1 MAALLPAR
9 LVPVNCSA
17 LQVGMYVAE
26 LDRTWLQTPFQPG
39 GFLLTQQEQVEEL
52 QRICEY
58 VYVDPMLSDHG
69 HGDLFATG
77 LTDRVRTLVRPEELH
92 LTARRGELR
101 ALGHAFAAAVQQA
114 RHGEEL
120 VLPPL
125 RRALDSVV
133 GALWTDADTLPWI
146 MATEVRMPLLHRRAV
161 GSAVLMAMSG
171 RHLGYDRPV
180 VNDLALAGL
189 LLDIGKISVPVTIMA
204 KPHALS
210 EHEWNFVHRHVRRG
224 LYLVRSAAVIAATV
238 ETAIL
243 GHHERLDGRGYPRG
257 LRGTR
262 IPIPARLAGIVDSY
276 DALITERRYAPALGA
291 HDALR
296 TIHAMSGSAFDA
308 ALVQDFICALGVYP
322 TGSFVQL
329 KDGRIGIVRSQ
340 TVGEPGRP
348 KVALM
353 GDGSSG
359 EPRFWQPRR
368 RGDIVRGLHPG
379 DLQLPPGQINSTIA
393 RAC

>member
-39 GFLLTQQEQVEEL
+39 GFLLTQPEQVEEL

-77 LTDRVRTLVRPEELH
+77 LTDRVRTLVPPAELH
-92 LTARRGELR
+92 LIGRRGELR
-101 ALGHAFAAAVQQA
+101 ELGHAFAAAVQQA
-114 RHGEEL
+114 RHGEDL
-120 VLPPL
+120 ALPPL
-125 RRALDSVV
+125 RRALDPMV
-133 GALWTDADTLPWI
+133 GGLWNDADTVRWI

-161 GSAVLMAMSG
+161 GSAMLMAMAG
-171 RHLGYDRPV
+171 RHLGFDRQV

-204 KPHALS
+204 KPQALS
-210 EHEWNFVHRHVRRG
+210 EHEWHFVHRHVRRG
-224 LYLVRSAAVIAATV
+224 LYLVRSAAIIAGTV
-238 ETAIL
+238 EAAIL

-257 LRGTR
+257 LKGTR

-276 DALITERRYAPALGA
+276 DALITDRRYAPALGA

-296 TIHAMSGSAFDA
+296 TVHAMSGSAFDA

-322 TGSFVQL
+322 TGSFVLL
-329 KDGRIGIVRSQ
+329 KDGRTGIVRSQ
-340 TVGEPGRP
+340 TAGEPSRP
-348 KVALM
+348 KVALI
-353 GDGSSG
+353 GDGDEG
-359 EPRFWQPRR
+359 EARLWQPRR
-368 RGDIVRGLHPG
+368 RSDIARGLSPG
-379 DLQLPPGQINSTIA
+379 DLQVPADQVSSAIA

>member
-9 LVPVNCSA
+9 LVPVNCNA

-77 LTDRVRTLVRPEELH
+77 LTDRVRTLAPRENPH

-101 ALGHAFAAAVQQA
+101 HLGHAFAAAVRQA

-120 VLPPL
+120 ALPPL
-125 RRALDSVV
+125 RRALDPVV
-133 GALWTDADTLPWI
+133 GALWNDADTVPWI

-161 GSAVLMAMSG
+161 GSAVLMAVTG
-171 RHLGYDRPV
+171 RHLGYERPV
-180 VNDLALAGL
+180 VHDLALAGL
-189 LLDIGKISVPVTIMA
+189 LLDIGKVSVPVTIMA
-204 KPHALS
+204 KPQALS
-210 EHEWNFVHRHVRRG
+210 EHEWHFVHRHVRRG
-224 LYLVRSAAVIAATV
+224 LYLVRSAAVIATTV
-238 ETAIL
+238 EAAIL

-257 LRGTR
+257 LKGTR
-262 IPIPARLAGIVDSY
+262 IPIPARIAGIVDSY
-276 DALITERRYAPALGA
+276 DALITDRRYAPALGA

-296 TIHAMSGSAFDA
+296 TIHAMSASAFDA
-308 ALVQDFICALGVYP
+308 ALVQGFICALGVYP

-329 KDGRIGIVRSQ
+329 KDGRSGIVRSQ
-340 TVGEPGRP
+340 TAGEPGRP
-348 KVALM
+348 RVVLI
-353 GDGSSG
+353 GDENVG

-368 RGDIVRGLHPG
+368 RGDIARGLHPG
-379 DLQLPPGQINSTIA
+379 DLQLKPGQVESAIA

>member
-39 GFLLTQQEQVEEL
+39 GFLLTQPEQVEEL
-52 QRICEY
+52 QRICAY

-77 LTDRVRTLVRPEELH
+77 LTDRVRTLVPAEDPN

-101 ALGHAFAAAVQQA
+101 ALGHAFATAVQQA
-114 RHGEEL
+114 RHGDEL

-125 RRALDSVV
+125 RRALGPVV
-133 GALWTDADTLPWI
+133 DTLWTDADTVPWI
-146 MATEVRMPLLHRRAV
+146 LATEVRMPLLHRRAV
-161 GSAVLMAMSG
+161 GSAVLMAIGS

-180 VNDLALAGL
+180 VDDLALAGL

-210 EHEWNFVHRHVRRG
+210 EHEWHFVHRHVRRG
-224 LYLVRSAAVIAATV
+224 LYLVRSAAIIAAAV
-238 ETAIL
+238 EAAIL

-276 DALITERRYAPALGA
+276 DALTTERRYAQALGA

-296 TIHAMSGSAFDA
+296 TIHAMGGSAFDA
-308 ALVQDFICALGVYP
+308 AMVQDFICALGVYP

-329 KDGRIGIVRSQ
+329 KDGRTGIVRSQ
-340 TVGEPGRP
+340 TAGEPGRP
-348 KVALM
+348 RVALI
-353 GDGSSG
+353 GDGGSA
-359 EPRFWQPRR
+359 EPRFWLPRR
-368 RGDIVRGLHPG
+368 RGDIARGLNPG
-379 DLQLPPGQINSTIA
+379 DLQIPAGTITSAIA
-393 RAC
+393 RSC